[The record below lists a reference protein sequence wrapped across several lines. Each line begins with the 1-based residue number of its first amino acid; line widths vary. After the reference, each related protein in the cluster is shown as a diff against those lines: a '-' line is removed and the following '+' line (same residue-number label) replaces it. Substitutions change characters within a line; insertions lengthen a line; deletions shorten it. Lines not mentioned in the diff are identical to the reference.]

1 MTPETAAFSVEQQL
15 ITAFGTIFRWR
26 VLCHRVD
33 DIEDNSK
40 LRRGVPVAHSIYGV
54 PSTINT
60 ANYVYFQVRDTKTLR
75 FILDAIFVFVGNSE
89 RLNTGSP

>member
-1 MTPETAAFSVEQQL
+1 MC
-15 ITAFGTIFRWR
+15 I
-26 VLCHRVD
+26 RVD

-60 ANYVYFQVRDTKTLR
+60 ANYVYFQARLPADRPVLTLS
-75 FILDAIFVFVGNSE
+75 VFCFCRVA
-89 RLNTGSP
+89 P